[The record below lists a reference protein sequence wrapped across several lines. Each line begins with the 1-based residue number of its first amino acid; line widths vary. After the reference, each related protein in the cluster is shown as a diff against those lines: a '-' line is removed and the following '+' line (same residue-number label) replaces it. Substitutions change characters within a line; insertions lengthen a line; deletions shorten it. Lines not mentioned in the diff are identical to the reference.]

1 MKIILLAL
9 FAGVIAAAPQN
20 TLKTRLGQKGSK
32 NLAQA
37 QMNNLHSGDGG
48 AADSTCDIGDEGLNL
63 PNTQVSCPCN
73 FH

>member
-1 MKIILLAL
+1 
-9 FAGVIAAAPQN
+9 
-20 TLKTRLGQKGSK
+20 
-32 NLAQA
+32 
-37 QMNNLHSGDGG
+37 MNNLHSGDGG

>member
-32 NLAQA
+32 NLAQI
-37 QMNNLHSGDGG
+37 NNLH
-48 AADSTCDIGDEGLNL
+48 ADAGSADCSCDIGDEGLNL
-63 PNTQVSCPCN
+63 PNT
-73 FH
+73 